1 MIKSQGVTMSND
13 IEFQRLKL
21 IDNILTTKLENLNNH
36 QNIESLI
43 QQKQSQCNSKRV
55 EIINSIDFKDS
66 QFIKNLETIWKDS
79 ILK

>member
-1 MIKSQGVTMSND
+1 MSND

-21 IDNILTTKLENLNNH
+21 IDDILTTKLENINNH
-36 QNIESLI
+36 QNIDSLI
-43 QQKQSQCNSKRV
+43 DRKKSQCNSKRN
-55 EIINSIDFKDS
+55 EIINSINIKES

>member
-1 MIKSQGVTMSND
+1 MNNN
-13 IEFQRLKL
+13 IEFKRLKL
-21 IDNILTTKLENLNNH
+21 IDDILTIKLENINNH

-43 QQKQSQCNSKRV
+43 DQKQAHCNSKRD
-55 EIINSIDFKDS
+55 EIINSINLKES